1 MKREPSPYYPIFLK
15 VGGKKCVVVGG
26 GEIALRKVKML
37 LDHGA
42 SVEVISPDL
51 CPELNRLAET
61 GEIAVQ
67 RKLYQLGDLQ
77 GAFIVI
83 ATTDDHNINL
93 AVVKE
98 ANKTGVLV
106 NVVDDPGNS
115 DFIVPSCLR
124 RGDVTVAISTS
135 GRSPALA
142 RKIRSRL
149 EKDLEKEYAALA
161 LLVDEVRVE
170 VKSQGIKI
178 SGDDWQQALDLDLM
192 IDLLKKG
199 DSEKARALLL
209 SNLKALQK

>member
-1 MKREPSPYYPIFLK
+1 MKREMPSYYPLFLK
-15 VGGKKCVVVGG
+15 IAGKRCLVVGG
-26 GEIALRKVKML
+26 GQVALRKVAAL
-37 LDHGA
+37 LDYGA
-42 SVEVISPDL
+42 SVQVISPDL
-51 CPELNRLAET
+51 CPELNRLVET

-67 RKLYQLGDLQ
+67 RKLYQPGDLK

-83 ATTDDHNINL
+83 AATDDHNINL

-98 ANKTGVLV
+98 TNRTGVLV

-209 SNLKALQK
+209 SNLRALQK